1 MTISFTRNGMLLGTA
16 FKGILKG
23 DDEAVL
29 YPCVGLRTP
38 GENIKANFGKEPF
51 KFDISQF
58 YSDEK
63 ERLWRQILQTS
74 IGTNSPRPT
83 PSCSIVNKLV
93 VEWLVRSGYAETA
106 RSLYASS
113 LGQAHQLDESN
124 LTFDTLLGGASV
136 DSRQHAMSLI
146 LNGKIKEA
154 IIFLQQLHPK
164 IFDLYPI
171 IHCQL
176 LCLEFLEMLRI
187 QGNSMDV
194 DESFSLA
201 DAIVYLQHV
210 KSTFNSTP
218 GALRDAIEVSLA
230 HQGISHSILL

>member
-1 MTISFTRNGMLLGTA
+1 MLLGTA

-58 YSDEK
+58 YNDEK
-63 ERLWRQILQTS
+63 ERLWRQVQQTS
-74 IGTNSPRPT
+74 IAIKTPRPV

-106 RSLYASS
+106 RLLYTSS
-113 LGQAHQLDESN
+113 LGQSHQLDETN
-124 LTFDTLLGGASV
+124 LTFEHILGGSSV
-136 DSRQHAMSLI
+136 DARRQAMSLI
-146 LNGKIKEA
+146 LQGKIKETIA
-154 IIFLQQLHPK
+154 LLQQSHPK
-164 IFDLYPI
+164 IFDLYPV

-176 LCLEFLEMLRI
+176 LCLEFLEMLRS
-187 QGNSMDV
+187 QGEAMDV
-194 DESFSLA
+194 DESSSLA

-210 KSTFNSTP
+210 KSTFSSTP
-218 GALRDAIEVSLA
+218 GALRDAIEVIGTHL
-230 HQGISHSILL
+230 GISDSILL